1 MSGASETW
9 PMESMTGTMAG
20 LGRVPRSS
28 QGGLYGHA
36 LDIFFVS
43 WNYLKWM
50 VPASATDCWP
60 EQDHDASDRR
70 HA

>member
-1 MSGASETW
+1 MSGASVTCV
-9 PMESMTGTMAG
+9 MEGVTSTMAG

-50 VPASATDCWP
+50 VPQS
-60 EQDHDASDRR
+60 R
-70 HA
+70 